1 MRVVLDIET
10 DNLIP
15 SKVNNVWCVVCKEV
29 DNDNALQVFYGEGMR
44 ERFLVYASKI
54 TEVIGHNIIEFD
66 LSVLSHCYDWNYT
79 GQVTDTLILSRLLNV
94 GRTGGHSLESWGLR
108 LKFPKGNY
116 NDFTKYTPEMLE
128 YCKND
133 VELNAKIYLELRKVI
148 DRNQPSFDRAIKLEH
163 DIQRVCLDM
172 HDNGFAFDRRT
183 AEAIR
188 EELNE
193 RIRKL
198 DLEIIQCFPPKTVE
212 VVLKTKT
219 RIETIHF
226 NPNSPKQVID
236 ELWKA
241 GWKPVDRTKGSKKNE
256 DPDKKEKFDKY
267 GWMLNEVNLSTLPS
281 EAPEGLKVLVER
293 RLLQARVNTLTEWI
307 ACIGDDG
314 RIHGRFNALGA
325 RSHRCTHSNPNMG
338 NIATKKTIKYN
349 TPHLRETAIDLG
361 GRMRSLWICNDDSW
375 LDRIDLEV
383 SCPLTN
389 TLKMQ
394 MNITSSGQSTSE
406 SSVMLIAELK
416 KIEDSDPSTASLL
429 KNLIEWLQNKRV
441 NVTSVVNQNHL
452 MLITATRPV
461 ELGDSYV
468 DTVMQALDGLRINS
482 NQFSIT
488 SSNRKKSESF
498 LVGTD
503 MESAHLRI
511 FAHMIDDE
519 RFTQSLISG
528 KKEDGT
534 DPHSVNKAVLG
545 SACVDR
551 DRSKTFIFSFLNGA
565 AAPKVSEI
573 FGCSL
578 PIAKAALS
586 KFVRAYPGLKKL
598 KSEVFPRDA
607 ERGYFI
613 GIDGRKI
620 VCDSEHLMM
629 GMYLQSTESILMK
642 YANLMWREELEKEC
656 IDFRQV
662 NWVHDE
668 WVTEVKGDKRIAERV
683 GELQSLAIRRVGEI
697 FNLRCPMGGEYKV
710 GKNWLEVH

>member
-1 MRVVLDIET
+1 MRVVLDIEA
-10 DNLIP
+10 NGLRP
-15 SKVNNVWCVVCKEV
+15 SDVTQIFCIVTKDIDTNEM
-29 DNDNALQVFYGEGMR
+29 QVFDGKDMC
-44 ERFLVYASKI
+44 ERFSLFAKKI
-54 TEVIGHNIIEFD
+54 TEVIGHNIIEYD
-66 LSVLSHCYDWNYT
+66 LRTLGHHGLSVPVDCL
-79 GQVTDTLILSRLLNV
+79 VTDTLILSRLLNV
-94 GRTGGHSLESWGLR
+94 GRTGGHSLESWGIR

-128 YCKND
+128 YCKQD
-133 VELNAKIYLELRKVI
+133 VELNAKVYLELRKVI
-148 DRNQPSFDRAIKLEH
+148 DRNQSSFDRAIKLEH

-183 AEAIR
+183 AETIR
-188 EELNE
+188 EELDE

-198 DLEIIQCFPPKTVE
+198 DLEIVQCFPPKTVE

-219 RIETIHF
+219 KIETIHF

-361 GRMRSLWICNDDSW
+361 GRMRSLWICDDDSW
-375 LDRIDLEV
+375 
-383 SCPLTN
+383 
-389 TLKMQ
+389 
-394 MNITSSGQSTSE
+394 
-406 SSVMLIAELK
+406 
-416 KIEDSDPSTASLL
+416 
-429 KNLIEWLQNKRV
+429 
-441 NVTSVVNQNHL
+441 
-452 MLITATRPV
+452 
-461 ELGDSYV
+461 
-468 DTVMQALDGLRINS
+468 
-482 NQFSIT
+482 
-488 SSNRKKSESF
+488 

-519 RFTQSLISG
+519 KFTQSLISG

-573 FGCSL
+573 FGCTL
-578 PIAKAALS
+578 PVAKAALS

-598 KSEVFPRDA
+598 KQEVFPRDA

-642 YANLMWREELEKEC
+642 YAWRDWIERLREKNYEGIDLGEFEVC
-656 IDFRQV
+656 KCKDVDFRPV

-668 WVTEVKGDKRIAERV
+668 WVTEVRGPKEIAGLVGRVQSECIRLV
-683 GELQSLAIRRVGEI
+683 GEQ
-697 FNLRCPMGGEYKV
+697 FKLRCPMGGEFKL
-710 GKNWLEVH
+710 GRNWLEVH